1 MVNRKNRDLAYL
13 SIVLFLAFFLTV
25 FTLILNLGH
34 TRWEFLSSYVRYP
47 LTEALIDFN
56 FLFLLGL
63 LFVLYRR
70 WRRERSARKSS
81 EGTLLSLQKAVETMQ
96 IGVTITDRKGKIIYI
111 NPADAEMHGYRVEE
125 LMGKDA
131 RMFAPPEIWKAKS
144 PQPMLTRFRRETLN
158 TRKDGS
164 TFPVQ
169 LMSDV
174 VTDSEDEVF
183 AVITTC
189 EDISERKKNEETIN
203 QLAFYDPLTG
213 LPNRSLFNDRLN
225 QELAK
230 ARRHEELLALMFLD
244 IDRFKVVN
252 DTLGHAVG
260 DLLLREVAQRL
271 KGIIREGDTV
281 SRFGGDEFVMIFP
294 DTTGAEDISV
304 IAEKILRN
312 LSDVYMLN
320 GTDVH
325 ITVSIGISV
334 FPDDGNEQ
342 ELLVRNADTTMYFA
356 KEQGRNNYQFYSAT
370 INENALERL
379 ILQSHLRKAN
389 NNEFIVHYQPQVDLR
404 SGRISGAEALVR
416 WQHPEYGLLSPVK
429 FIPLAEEIGL
439 ISSIGKHVCFT
450 ACAQNKA
457 WQEAG
462 FSPFCMAINISMYQF
477 NQKDFIKMLKGV
489 LDEVGLAPEYVELE
503 LTESIVMQNPEQT
516 ASTLNELKALGI
528 HCAIDDFGTG
538 YSSLSY
544 LKNLPIGKL
553 KLDKSF
559 VNSLTKN
566 PNDDAISRAV
576 ISMAHSLNLR
586 VVAEGVETAEQLD
599 FLRAHQCDEAQ
610 GYFFGKPLPAR
621 EFVQLLI
628 TGGEQHLGIPF
639 PIEQ

>member
-1 MVNRKNRDLAYL
+1 MLKKASRDLVYL
-13 SIVLFLAFFLTV
+13 SIVLFLAFFLTL
-25 FTLILNLGH
+25 FTLALNFGH
-34 TRWEFLSSYVRYP
+34 TRSDFLTSYVRFPY
-47 LTEALIDFN
+47 TEALINFN

-70 WRRERSARKSS
+70 WRRERGTRLSN

-96 IGVTITDRKGKIIYI
+96 IGVTITDRNGKIIYI

-131 RMFAPPEIWKAKS
+131 RIFAPPHIWKAKS
-144 PQPMLTRFRRETLN
+144 PQSMLMRFRRETMN

-174 VTDSEDEVF
+174 VTDAEGEVF

-189 EDISERKKNEETIN
+189 EDISERKKNEETIK

-213 LPNRSLFNDRLN
+213 LPNRSLFNDRLD

-230 ARRHEELLALMFLD
+230 ARRHKELLAVMFLD
-244 IDRFKVVN
+244 LDRFKVVN
-252 DTLGHAVG
+252 DSLGHAMG
-260 DLLLREVAQRL
+260 DLLLQEVAQRL

-294 DTTGAEDISV
+294 DTTGVEDVSV

-312 LSDVYMLN
+312 LSDVYALN

-325 ITVSIGISV
+325 ITASIGISV
-334 FPDDGNEQ
+334 FPDNGDEQ
-342 ELLVRNADTTMYFA
+342 EVLVKNADTTLYYA
-356 KEQGRNNYQFYSAT
+356 KEQGRNNFQFYSAT

-389 NNEFIVHYQPQVDLR
+389 NNEFIVHYQPQVDLK

-429 FIPLAEEIGL
+429 FIPLAEETGL

-450 ACAQNKA
+450 ACAQNKT

-462 FSPFCMAINISMYQF
+462 FPPFRMAINISMYQF
-477 NQKDFIKMLKGV
+477 VQKDFIKMLKGV

-503 LTESIVMQNPEQT
+503 LTESIVMQNLEYT

-559 VNSLTKN
+559 VSSLTKD

-586 VVAEGVETAEQLD
+586 VVAEGVETAEQLE
-599 FLRAHQCDEAQ
+599 FLRAHHCDEAQ
-610 GYFFGKPLPAR
+610 GYLFGKPLPAR

-628 TGGEQHLGIPF
+628 SGGEQLLGIPV
-639 PIEQ
+639 PD

>member
-1 MVNRKNRDLAYL
+1 MLKKASRDLVYL
-13 SIVLFLAFFLTV
+13 SIVLSLAFFLTL
-25 FTLILNLGH
+25 FTLVLNFGH
-34 TRWEFLSSYVRYP
+34 TRSDFLTSYVRFPY
-47 LTEALIDFN
+47 TEALINFN

-70 WRRERSARKSS
+70 WRRERGTRLSN

-96 IGVTITDRKGKIIYI
+96 IGVTITDRNGKIIYI

-131 RMFAPPEIWKAKS
+131 RIFAPPHIWKAKS
-144 PQPMLTRFRRETLN
+144 PQSMLMRFRRETMN

-174 VTDSEDEVF
+174 VTDAEGEVF

-189 EDISERKKNEETIN
+189 EDISERKKNEETIK
-203 QLAFYDPLTG
+203 QLAFYDPLTS
-213 LPNRSLFNDRLN
+213 LPNRSLFNDRLD

-230 ARRHEELLALMFLD
+230 ARRHKELLAVMFLD
-244 IDRFKVVN
+244 LDRFKVVN
-252 DTLGHAVG
+252 DSLGHAMG
-260 DLLLREVAQRL
+260 DLLLQEVAQRL

-281 SRFGGDEFVMIFP
+281 SRFGGDEFVMLFP
-294 DTTGAEDISV
+294 DITRAEDISL

-312 LSDVYMLN
+312 LSDVYALN

-325 ITVSIGISV
+325 ITASIGISV
-334 FPDDGNEQ
+334 FPDNGDEQ
-342 ELLVRNADTTMYFA
+342 EVLVKNADTTLYYA
-356 KEQGRNNYQFYSAT
+356 KEQGRNNFQFYSAT

-429 FIPLAEEIGL
+429 FIPLAEETGL

-450 ACAQNKA
+450 ACAQNKT

-462 FSPFCMAINISMYQF
+462 FSPIRMAINISMYQF
-477 NQKDFIKMLKGV
+477 IQKGFIKMLKGV

-503 LTESIVMQNPEQT
+503 VTESIMMQNLEHT
-516 ASTLNELKALGI
+516 TSTLNEVKALGI
-528 HCAIDDFGTG
+528 HCAVDDFGTG

-544 LKNLPIGKL
+544 LKQLPIGKL

-559 VNSLTKN
+559 VQSLTKD
-566 PNDDAISRAV
+566 PNDDAISKAV
-576 ISMAHSLNLR
+576 ISMAHSMNLR
-586 VVAEGVETAEQLD
+586 VVAEGVETADQLE
-599 FLRAHQCDEAQ
+599 FLRAHHCDEAQ
-610 GYFFGKPLPAR
+610 GFLFGKPMPAR

-628 TGGEQHLGIPF
+628 AGGEQYAGILVPD
-639 PIEQ
+639 

>member
-1 MVNRKNRDLAYL
+1 MLKKANRDFVYL
-13 SIVLFLAFFLTV
+13 SIVLFLAFFLTL
-25 FTLILNLGH
+25 FTLALNLRH
-34 TRWEFLSSYVRYP
+34 ARSDFLTSYVRFP
-47 LTEALIDFN
+47 LTEALINFN

-63 LFVLYRR
+63 LFVVYRR
-70 WRRERSARKSS
+70 WRKERHARWSS
-81 EGTLLSLQKAVETMQ
+81 QGTLLSLQKAVETMQ
-96 IGVTITDRKGKIIYI
+96 IGVTITDRNGKIIYI

-131 RMFAPPEIWKAKS
+131 RIFAPPHIWKAKS
-144 PQPMLTRFRRETLN
+144 PQSMLMRFRRETMN

-174 VTDSEDEVF
+174 VTDAEGEIF
-183 AVITTC
+183 AIITTC
-189 EDISERKKNEETIN
+189 EDITERRKNEETIK
-203 QLAFYDPLTG
+203 QLAFYDSLTG

-230 ARRHEELLALMFLD
+230 ARRHKELLAVMFLD
-244 IDRFKVVN
+244 LDRFKVVN

-260 DLLLREVAQRL
+260 DLLLQEVAQRL

-294 DTTGAEDISV
+294 DTLSLEDISV
-304 IAEKILRN
+304 IAEKILRS
-312 LSDVYMLN
+312 LSDVYVLHD
-320 GTDVH
+320 TDVH
-325 ITVSIGISV
+325 ITASIGISV
-334 FPDDGNEQ
+334 FPDNGDEQ
-342 ELLVRNADTTMYFA
+342 EVLVKNADTTMYYA

-379 ILQSHLRKAN
+379 ILQNHLRRAG

-429 FIPLAEEIGL
+429 FIPLAEETGL

-450 ACAQNKA
+450 ACAQNKT

-462 FSPFCMAINISMYQF
+462 FAPFRMAINISMYQF
-477 NQKDFIKMLKGV
+477 IQKDFIKMLKGV

-503 LTESIVMQNPEQT
+503 LTESIVMQNLEYT

-559 VNSLTKN
+559 VNSLTKD

-586 VVAEGVETAEQLD
+586 VVAEGVETAAQLE
-599 FLRAHQCDEAQ
+599 FLRAHHCDEAQ
-610 GYFFGKPLPAR
+610 GYLFGKPLPAR
-621 EFVQLLI
+621 EFMQLLI
-628 TGGEQHLGIPF
+628 PGGEEYAAIAVPD
-639 PIEQ
+639 

>member
-1 MVNRKNRDLAYL
+1 MLKRANRDLVYL
-13 SIVLFLAFFLTV
+13 SIVLLLAFFLTS
-25 FTLILNLGH
+25 FTLVLNLGH
-34 TRWEFLSSYVRYP
+34 TRSEFLTSYVRHP
-47 LTEALIDFN
+47 LTEALINFN

-70 WRRERSARKSS
+70 WRRERSTRRSN

-111 NPADAEMHGYRVEE
+111 NPADAEMHGYRVED

-131 RMFAPPEIWKAKS
+131 RIFAPPEIWKAKNL
-144 PQPMLTRFRRETLN
+144 QPMLMRFRRETMN

-174 VTDSEDEVF
+174 VTDSEGEVF

-189 EDISERKKNEETIN
+189 EDITERRKNEETIK

-213 LPNRSLFNDRLN
+213 LPNRALFNDRLN

-230 ARRHEELLALMFLD
+230 TRRHKELLAVMFLD
-244 IDRFKVVN
+244 LDRFKVVN
-252 DTLGHAVG
+252 DTLGHALG
-260 DLLLREVAQRL
+260 DLLLQEVAQRL
-271 KGIIREGDTV
+271 KSIIREGDTL

-294 DTTGAEDISV
+294 DTTCLEDISV
-304 IAEKILRN
+304 IAEKILKD
-312 LSDVYMLN
+312 LSEVYVLN
-320 GTDVH
+320 GTGVH
-325 ITVSIGISV
+325 ITASIGISV
-334 FPDDGNEQ
+334 FPENGDEK
-342 ELLVRNADTTMYFA
+342 EVLVKNADTAMYYA
-356 KEQGRNNYQFYSAT
+356 KEQGRNNYQFYCAT

-379 ILQSHLRKAN
+379 ILQSHLRKARD
-389 NNEFIVHYQPQVDLR
+389 NEFIVHYQPQVDLR

-416 WQHPEYGLLSPVK
+416 WQHPEYGMLSPGK
-429 FIPLAEEIGL
+429 FIPLAEETGL
-439 ISSIGKHVCFT
+439 ISSIGRHVCFT
-450 ACAQNKA
+450 ACAQNKT

-462 FSPFCMAINISMYQF
+462 FFPIRMAVNISMYQF
-477 NQKDFIKMLKGV
+477 SQKDFVKMLKGV

-503 LTESIVMQNPEQT
+503 LTESIVMQNLEHT
-516 ASTLNELKALGI
+516 ASTLNELRTIGI
-528 HCAIDDFGTG
+528 QCAIDDFGTG

-559 VNSLTKN
+559 VHSLTKD

-586 VVAEGVETAEQLD
+586 VVAEGVETAEQLE
-599 FLRAHQCDEAQ
+599 FLRAHHCDEAQ
-610 GYFFGKPLPAR
+610 GYLFGKPLPAR

-628 TGGEQHLGIPF
+628 TEGEHRLGIPVLG
-639 PIEQ
+639 

>member
-1 MVNRKNRDLAYL
+1 MLKKTNRDLVYL
-13 SIVLFLAFFLTV
+13 SIVLFLAFFLTA
-25 FTLILNLGH
+25 FTLVLNFGH
-34 TRWEFLSSYVRYP
+34 TRSEFLTSYIRFP
-47 LTEALIDFN
+47 LTEALINFN

-63 LFVLYRR
+63 LFVLYRH
-70 WRRERSARKSS
+70 WRKERSTRRRN

-96 IGVTITDRKGKIIYI
+96 IGVTITDRNGKIIYI

-125 LMGKDA
+125 LTGKDA
-131 RMFAPPEIWKAKS
+131 RIFAPPHIWKAKS
-144 PQPMLTRFRRETLN
+144 PESMLMRFRRETMN

-174 VTDSEDEVF
+174 VTDAEGEVF

-189 EDISERKKNEETIN
+189 EDITERKRNEETIK

-225 QELAK
+225 QELAN
-230 ARRHEELLALMFLD
+230 ARRHKELLAVMFLD
-244 IDRFKVVN
+244 LDRFKVVN

-260 DLLLREVAQRL
+260 DLLLQEVAQRL
-271 KGIIREGDTV
+271 KGIVREGDTV

-294 DTTGAEDISV
+294 DTIRLEDISV

-312 LSDVYMLN
+312 LSNVYVLN

-325 ITVSIGISV
+325 ITASIGISV
-334 FPDDGNEQ
+334 FPHNGDEQ
-342 ELLVRNADTTMYFA
+342 EVLVKNADTTMYYA
-356 KEQGRNNYQFYSAT
+356 KEQGRNNFQFYSAT

-389 NNEFIVHYQPQVDLR
+389 NNEFIVHYQPLVDLR

-429 FIPLAEEIGL
+429 FIPLAEETGL
-439 ISSIGKHVCFT
+439 ISSIGKHVFFT
-450 ACAQNKA
+450 ACAQNKT

-462 FSPFCMAINISMYQF
+462 FFPIRMAINISVHQF

-489 LDEVGLAPEYVELE
+489 LDKVGLAPEYVELE
-503 LTESIVMQNPEQT
+503 ITESIMMQNLEHT
-516 ASTLNELKALGI
+516 ASTLNELKALGM

-538 YSSLSY
+538 YSSLTY
-544 LKNLPIGKL
+544 LKQLPIGKL

-559 VNSLTKN
+559 VRSLTKD
-566 PNDDAISRAV
+566 PNDDAISKAV
-576 ISMAHSLNLR
+576 ISMAHSMNLR
-586 VVAEGVETAEQLD
+586 VVAEGVETADQLE
-599 FLRAHQCDEAQ
+599 FLRAHHCDEAQ
-610 GYFFGKPLPAR
+610 GFLFGKPMTAK

-628 TGGEQHLGIPF
+628 AGGEQYAGILVPA
-639 PIEQ
+639 